1 MFLFIRH
8 RKYFLYFMYVSFNIK
23 EQFSAKEVEFEKEQK
38 AMKVVAFSSLH
49 EISFFTGAL
58 FACCIFSIFTNF
70 FQLCWNLSIK
80 LLSMCFF
87 LNASSTWHSSI
98 TLGTK
103 MFAQGGMFMK

>member
-1 MFLFIRH
+1 
-8 RKYFLYFMYVSFNIK
+8 MYVSFNIK

-70 FQLCWNLSIK
+70 SNFFGILVASCLACV
-80 LLSMCFF
+80 CFERYKF
-87 LNASSTWHSSI
+87 
-98 TLGTK
+98 
-103 MFAQGGMFMK
+103 